1 LVLDDEGRP
10 IDHSQPIRMFDGV
23 KIISR
28 YIEARY
34 DINPDLISETKLT
47 EILEIFEKN
56 GGTITVE
63 ELYEYINI
71 LHKKD
76 KKFYSEKFTTETD
89 NLSKN
94 LNSITEDYN
103 TSKPFGQYGEVT
115 LNQIGVTLKEN
126 LKHLKDIN

>member
-1 LVLDDEGRP
+1 
-10 IDHSQPIRMFDGV
+10 MFDGV
-23 KIISR
+23 KIIAKFL
-28 YIEARY
+28 EARY
-34 DINPDLISETKLT
+34 DIDPNLISETKLT
-47 EILEIFEKN
+47 EILKIFDKN

-63 ELYEYINI
+63 ELYEYICV

-76 KKFYSEKFTTETD
+76 KNFYNEKLITETE

-94 LNSITEDYN
+94 LNTITEDY